1 MQNYPHCQNICGIKS
16 EGDMRVLK
24 WIIGIIVLLVF
35 LGSGGLFVI
44 ISLGLIGLAIASV
57 FCDDY

>member
-1 MQNYPHCQNICGIKS
+1 
-16 EGDMRVLK
+16 MRVLK

-35 LGSGGLFVI
+35 IGSGGLFVI
-44 ISLGLIGLAIASV
+44 ISLGLIGLAVASI

>member
-1 MQNYPHCQNICGIKS
+1 
-16 EGDMRVLK
+16 MRLLK
-24 WIIGIIVLLVF
+24 WIIGIILFLVF